1 MKKLWNNPLFRFVVF
16 AFSLYI
22 FWFLIYDNWL
32 QPNRTIDT
40 WVIVSIIDH
49 VGLVLKLFGFES
61 GSSSYY
67 GPEIR
72 TIGIVGSD
80 EVWIGDSCNGIK
92 LFALFTGF
100 VLAYPGSIIKKLW
113 YIPFG
118 IITIHILNVL
128 RVVALTIIVKYYPEA
143 LDFNHTYT
151 FTILVYSYVF
161 VLWYLWANKLS
172 DSVQKG

>member
-1 MKKLWNNPLFRFVVF
+1 MKKLWSNPLFRFVVY

-22 FWFLIYDNWL
+22 FWFLVYDIWL
-32 QPNRTIDT
+32 QPSR
-40 WVIVSIIDH
+40 IIDPLIIEAIISH
-49 VGLVLKLFGFES
+49 VGMLLHFLGYES
-61 GSSSYY
+61 GATNLY

-72 TIGIVGSD
+72 TIGIVGSN
-80 EVWIGDSCNGIK
+80 EVWIGDSCNGLK

-100 VLAYPGSIIKKLW
+100 VLAYPGAIKKKLW

-118 IITIHILNVL
+118 IVTIHILNVI
-128 RVVALTIIVKYYPEA
+128 RVAALAIIVKYWPEA

-161 VLWYLWANKLS
+161 ALWYIWANKLS
-172 DSVQKG
+172 SSVEKG